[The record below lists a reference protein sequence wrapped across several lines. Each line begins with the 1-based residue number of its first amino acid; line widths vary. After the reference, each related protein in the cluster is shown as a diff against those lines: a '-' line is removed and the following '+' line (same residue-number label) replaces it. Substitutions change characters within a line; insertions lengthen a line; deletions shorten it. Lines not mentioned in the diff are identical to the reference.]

1 MADFGYDVTDYCG
14 VDSLFGS
21 LADFDELVSAAHAR
35 GLKVI
40 LDFIPNHTSECH
52 PWFFNSRSSRSSTHF
67 SWIVSRD
74 SRYG

>member
-35 GLKVI
+35 GL
-40 LDFIPNHTSECH
+40 
-52 PWFFNSRSSRSSTHF
+52 
-67 SWIVSRD
+67 
-74 SRYG
+74 